1 MASNNR
7 TRGNRQPP
15 RSQPLQDDSDKSDE
29 EEEPNTATMLTSDAR
44 RENIEL
50 KKRIEELQRHVA
62 MVSAASGSSISSVT
76 TTGEETETGSV
87 AAMQLPEGKRQL
99 VRTFVREVA
108 WKMVK
113 FVPDEDKVF
122 EISKELLPQL
132 LKYCHIN
139 TLKDKLLYEKTA
151 KKAFTEFTN
160 EKRSNVKTALMNK
173 YKSKIFGCNGMS
185 SNKTDTNTTA
195 SYSCTQI
202 CGWTLKSSTS
212 TERLIGT

>member
-1 MASNNR
+1 
-7 TRGNRQPP
+7 
-15 RSQPLQDDSDKSDE
+15 L
-29 EEEPNTATMLTSDAR
+29 
-44 RENIEL
+44 EL
-50 KKRIEELQRHVA
+50 KKRIEELQRKVE

-76 TTGEETETGSV
+76 TNGEETETGSV
-87 AAMQLPEGKRQL
+87 TGMELPEGKRQL

-139 TLKDKLLYEKTA
+139 TLKEKLMYEKSA

-173 YKSKIFGCNGMS
+173 YKSKIFGSNGMS
-185 SNKTDTNTTA
+185 GNKTDTNTTA

-202 CGWTLKSSTS
+202 GGWTQKSSTS
-212 TERLIGT
+212 TERLIET